1 MSLLSAI
8 VLMLLMLPDAL
19 GLIAGYQIHSLE
31 KNQEKLARENAMLEL
46 DEARL
51 LSPERLQQLAGQLQL
66 VDPDPT
72 RVVYL
77 NPPTDGSLALNMHL
91 RQRGL

>member
-1 MSLLSAI
+1 
-8 VLMLLMLPDAL
+8 
-19 GLIAGYQIHSLE
+19 
-31 KNQEKLARENAMLEL
+31 MLEL